1 MSEKPVIASK
11 SPAVMKLE
19 AGEYWWCSCGKSK
32 DQPFCDGSH
41 KGSSFSPQKVVIE
54 ESRTVALCNCKH
66 SANGAMCDGNDIA
79 TLPDFP
85 AEIRAP
91 AGTLAGVS
99 GFQLQFGNTKIL
111 TPGDEPDALVAMNPA
126 ALKSNIGDLP
136 EGGMLVVNI
145 DSFKSMN
152 LKKAGYESNPLDDE
166 DFRKKYHL
174 IELDLTGLTKEALKE
189 SPLKP
194 SDKVRC
200 KNFFAL
206 GFMYYV
212 YGRPLEPTLKFFEQ
226 KWGKRL
232 PDLAEANSKVLKA
245 GFNLGDTMETARN
258 RYQVSKAPVQAGV
271 YRKISGNEALVYGL
285 VTASRKANREL
296 LYSGY
301 PITPASPVLEGLS
314 QLKNF
319 GIKCVQAEDEIAAM
333 GVALGASFAG
343 DLTVCATSGPG
354 MCLKS
359 EFIGL
364 ASITELPLI
373 ICNVQRGGPST
384 GLPTKTEQSDLLQAL
399 FSRHGDCPIPVIAAH
414 SPSDCF
420 DCAIE
425 AVRIALTYMTPV
437 ILLSDLYVAN
447 GAEPWRVPN
456 VSDIPVIENSFAKI
470 EEEYVIY
477 RRDPKT
483 LARTQ
488 AIPGQVG
495 LEHRIGGL
503 EKGEDGGVSYD
514 PDNHEE
520 MSHLRAQK
528 VAGIAKSLDP
538 IEIQGEPEGD
548 LLVIGWGGT
557 YGAISSAATNLR
569 DEGFS
574 VSNIHL
580 RHLNPLPDDLG
591 DIIGRFKKVIV
602 PELNL
607 GQLNLL
613 LRAKYLVDV
622 ISYGKLQG
630 KPFKVSELH
639 EKFLEHLR

>member
-1 MSEKPVIASK
+1 MTQQTDSFEEIES
-11 SPAVMKLE
+11 AVVRF
-19 AGEYWWCSCGKSK
+19 AGDSG
-32 DQPFCDGSH
+32 DGMQTV
-41 KGSSFSPQKVVIE
+41 GERFTDSSAF
-54 ESRTVALCNCKH
+54 A
-66 SANGAMCDGNDIA
+66 GNDIA

-99 GFQLQFGNTKIL
+99 GFQLQFGSREIL
-111 TPGDEPDALVAMNPA
+111 TPGDMPDALVAMNPA
-126 ALKSNIGDLP
+126 ALKTNIDDLP
-136 EGGMLVVNI
+136 EGGMLVVNV
-145 DSFKSMN
+145 DSFKKMN
-152 LKKAGYESNPLDDE
+152 LAKAGYESNPLEDE
-166 DFRKKYHL
+166 EFRKKYHL
-174 IELDLTGLTKEALKE
+174 VELDLTNLTKEALAE

-194 SDKVRC
+194 SDKTRC

-206 GFMYYV
+206 GFMYFV
-212 YGRPLEPTLKFFEQ
+212 YGRPLEPTLKFFDA
-226 KWGKRL
+226 KWGKKL
-232 PDLAEANSKVLKA
+232 PEVAEANSLVLKA
-245 GFNLGDTMETARN
+245 GYNLGDTLETARN
-258 RYQVSKAPVQAGV
+258 RYQVSKAASSPGV
-271 YRKISGNEALVYGL
+271 YRKISGNEAMVYGL
-285 VTASRKANREL
+285 VVAAKKANREL

-314 QLKNF
+314 QLKKY
-319 GIKCVQAEDEIAAM
+319 GVKCVQAEDEIAAM

-343 DLTVCATSGPG
+343 DLSVCATSGPG

-399 FSRHGDCPIPVIAAH
+399 FSRHGDCPIPVLAAH

-420 DCAIE
+420 DCALE
-425 AVRIALTYMTPV
+425 AARIAITHMTPV

-447 GAEPWRVPN
+447 GAEPWLVPN
-456 VSDIPVIENSFAKI
+456 VCDLPDIENSFADP
-470 EEEYVIY
+470 EEEFVIY
-477 RRDPKT
+477 RRDSET

-520 MSHLRAQK
+520 MTRLRAEK
-528 VAGIAKSLDP
+528 VAAVSKSLDP
-538 IEIQGEPEGD
+538 LEVQGEPEGD
-548 LLVIGWGGT
+548 LLVVGWGGT
-557 YGAISSAATNLR
+557 YGAISAAVRNLR
-569 DEGFS
+569 EEGFS
-574 VSNIHL
+574 VSCVHL
-580 RHLNPLPDDLG
+580 RHINPLPDDLG
-591 DIIGRFKKVIV
+591 EIMGRFKKVIV

-607 GQLNLL
+607 GQLSWI

-622 ISYGKLQG
+622 ISYGKVQG
-630 KPFKVSELH
+630 KPFKVTELR
-639 EKFLEHLR
+639 EKFLEHIN

>member
-1 MSEKPVIASK
+1 MSPSTDSFEEIES
-11 SPAVMKLE
+11 AVVRF
-19 AGEYWWCSCGKSK
+19 AGDSG
-32 DQPFCDGSH
+32 DGMQTV
-41 KGSSFSPQKVVIE
+41 GERFTDSSAF
-54 ESRTVALCNCKH
+54 A
-66 SANGAMCDGNDIA
+66 GNDIA

-99 GFQLQFGNTKIL
+99 GFQLQFGSRKIL

-126 ALKSNIGDLP
+126 ALKSNIDDLP

-145 DSFKSMN
+145 DSFKKMN
-152 LKKAGYESNPLDDE
+152 LAKAGYETSPLEDE
-166 DFRKKYHL
+166 NFRKKYHL
-174 IELDLTGLTKEALKE
+174 VELDLTSLTKEALKE

-194 SDKVRC
+194 SDKARC

-212 YGRPLEPTLKFFEQ
+212 YGRPLEPTLKFFSD
-226 KWGKRL
+226 KWGKKL
-232 PDLAEANSKVLKA
+232 PELADANSTALRA

-285 VTASRKANREL
+285 VAGAKQANREL
-296 LYSGY
+296 LYAGY
-301 PITPASPVLEGLS
+301 PITPASPILEGLS
-314 QLKNF
+314 ALKKF
-319 GIKCVQAEDEIAAM
+319 GVKTLQAEDEIAAM
-333 GVALGASFAG
+333 GMAIGASFAG
-343 DLTVCATSGPG
+343 DLSVVATSGPG

-364 ASITELPLI
+364 ASITELPVVI
-373 ICNVQRGGPST
+373 VDVQRGGPST
-384 GLPTKTEQSDLLQAL
+384 GLPTKTEQSDLLQSLYA
-399 FSRHGDCPIPVIAAH
+399 RHGDCPLPVLAAH

-425 AVRIALTYMTPV
+425 ASRIALTYMTPV

-447 GAEPWRVPN
+447 GAEPWKIPN
-456 VSDIPVIENSFAKI
+456 VSELPVIDTKFADPN
-470 EEEYVIY
+470 EELIVYK
-477 RRDPKT
+477 RDPET

-488 AIPGQVG
+488 AIPGQAG

-503 EKGEDGGVSYD
+503 EKSEDGGVSYD
-514 PDNHEE
+514 PENHEK
-520 MSHLRAQK
+520 MSQLRADK
-528 VAGIAKSLDP
+528 INGIAKSYDP
-538 IEIQGEPEGD
+538 ISVQGEKEGD

-557 YGAISSAATNLR
+557 YGAIFSATKALQ

-574 VSNIHL
+574 VSSIHL
-580 RHLNPLPDDLG
+580 RHLNPLPNDLETLLSS
-591 DIIGRFKKVIV
+591 FKKVIV

-607 GQLNLL
+607 GQLSTILK
-613 LRAKYLVDV
+613 AKYVRDI
-622 ISYGKLQG
+622 ISFNKLQG
-630 KPFKVSELH
+630 KPFKVVELR
-639 EKFLEHLR
+639 EEFVKHLSSN

>member
-1 MSEKPVIASK
+1 MIKPSDSFEEIDS
-11 SPAVMKLE
+11 AVVRF
-19 AGEYWWCSCGKSK
+19 AGDSG
-32 DQPFCDGSH
+32 DGMQTV
-41 KGSSFSPQKVVIE
+41 GERFTDSSAF
-54 ESRTVALCNCKH
+54 A
-66 SANGAMCDGNDIA
+66 GNDIA

-99 GFQLQFGNTKIL
+99 GFQLQFGNSKIL

-126 ALKSNIGDLP
+126 ALKSNIDDLP

-152 LKKAGYESNPLDDE
+152 LKKAGYENNPLEDDE
-166 DFRKKYHL
+166 FRKKYHL
-174 IELDLTGLTKEALKE
+174 VELDLTGLTKEALTE

-212 YGRPLEPTLKFFEQ
+212 YGRPLEPTLSFFEQ
-226 KWGKRL
+226 KWGKKL

-258 RYQVSKAPVQAGV
+258 RYQVSKAPVQSGV

-285 VTASRKANREL
+285 VAASQKANRDL

-314 QLKNF
+314 HLKKF
-319 GIKCVQAEDEIAAM
+319 GVKCVQAEDEIAAM

-364 ASITELPLI
+364 ASITELPLVI
-373 ICNVQRGGPST
+373 INVQRGGPST

-399 FSRHGDCPIPVIAAH
+399 FSRHGDCPIPVLAAH

-420 DCAIE
+420 ECAIE
-425 AVRIALTYMTPV
+425 AARIAITYMTPV

-447 GAEPWRVPN
+447 GSEPWRIPN
-456 VSDIPVIENSFAKI
+456 VSELPTIENSFANTD
-470 EEEYVIY
+470 EEYVIY
-477 RRDPKT
+477 RRNAET

-514 PDNHEE
+514 PENHED
-520 MSHLRAQK
+520 MSHLRSDK
-528 VAGIAKSLDP
+528 ITGISKSLAP
-538 IEIQGEPEGD
+538 IEIQGEPEGE

-557 YGAISSAATNLR
+557 YGAISSATQSLR

-580 RHLNPLPDDLG
+580 RHLNPFPDDLEKVM
-591 DIIGRFKKVIV
+591 RSFKKVIV

-613 LRAKYLVDV
+613 LRAKFLIDV

-630 KPFKVSELH
+630 KPFKVAELR
-639 EKFLEHLR
+639 EKFLEHLN

>member
-1 MSEKPVIASK
+1 MTQPTDSFEEIDS
-11 SPAVMKLE
+11 AVVRF
-19 AGEYWWCSCGKSK
+19 AGDSG
-32 DQPFCDGSH
+32 DGMQTV
-41 KGSSFSPQKVVIE
+41 GERFTDSSAF
-54 ESRTVALCNCKH
+54 A
-66 SANGAMCDGNDIA
+66 GNDIA

-99 GFQLQFGNTKIL
+99 GFQLQFGNSKIL
-111 TPGDEPDALVAMNPA
+111 TPGDAPDALVAMNPA
-126 ALKSNIGDLP
+126 ALKANISDLP

-152 LKKAGYESNPLDDE
+152 LKKAGYENNPLEDE

-174 IELDLTGLTKEALKE
+174 VELDLTGLTKEALKE

-212 YGRPLEPTLKFFEQ
+212 YGRPLEPTLKFFED

-232 PDLAEANSKVLKA
+232 PDLAQANSQVLQA
-245 GFNLGDTMETARN
+245 GHNLGDTMETARN
-258 RYQVSKAPVQAGV
+258 RYQVAKAPVQAGV

-285 VTASRKANREL
+285 VAAAKQSNREL

-314 QLKNF
+314 HLKKF

-399 FSRHGDCPIPVIAAH
+399 FSRHGDCPLPVLAAH

-425 AVRIALTYMTPV
+425 AARIALTYMTPV

-447 GAEPWRVPN
+447 GAEPWLVPN
-456 VSDIPVIENSFAKI
+456 VSDLPVIENSFASTD
-470 EEEYVIY
+470 EEYIIY
-477 RRDPKT
+477 RRNKET
-483 LARTQ
+483 LARSQ

-495 LEHRIGGL
+495 L
-503 EKGEDGGVSYD
+503 
-514 PDNHEE
+514 
-520 MSHLRAQK
+520 
-528 VAGIAKSLDP
+528 
-538 IEIQGEPEGD
+538 
-548 LLVIGWGGT
+548 
-557 YGAISSAATNLR
+557 
-569 DEGFS
+569 
-574 VSNIHL
+574 
-580 RHLNPLPDDLG
+580 
-591 DIIGRFKKVIV
+591 
-602 PELNL
+602 
-607 GQLNLL
+607 
-613 LRAKYLVDV
+613 
-622 ISYGKLQG
+622 
-630 KPFKVSELH
+630 
-639 EKFLEHLR
+639 

>member
-1 MSEKPVIASK
+1 MTQ
-11 SPAVMKLE
+11 PADSFEEIDSAVVRF
-19 AGEYWWCSCGKSK
+19 AGDSG
-32 DQPFCDGSH
+32 DGMQTV
-41 KGSSFSPQKVVIE
+41 GERFTDSSAFF
-54 ESRTVALCNCKH
+54 
-66 SANGAMCDGNDIA
+66 GNDIA

-99 GFQLQFGNTKIL
+99 GFQLQFGGSEIL
-111 TPGDEPDALVAMNPA
+111 TPGDAPDALVAMNPA
-126 ALKSNIGDLP
+126 ALKANVDDLP
-136 EGGMLVVNI
+136 EGGMLVVNV
-145 DSFKSMN
+145 DSFNKMN
-152 LKKAGYESNPLDDE
+152 LTKAGYEENPLEDE
-166 DFRKKYHL
+166 DFRLKYRL
-174 IELDLTGLTKEALKE
+174 IELDLTNLTKEALSE

-194 SDKVRC
+194 PEKVRC

-206 GFMYYV
+206 GFTYYV
-212 YGRPLEPTLKFFEQ
+212 YGRPLEPTLEFFDQ

-232 PDLAEANSKVLKA
+232 PDVAEANSLALKA
-245 GFNLGDTMETARN
+245 GYNLGDTMETARN
-258 RYQVSKAPVQAGV
+258 RYQVSKAAVHPGV

-285 VTASRKANREL
+285 VVAAGKANREL

-314 QLKNF
+314 QLKNY
-319 GIKCVQAEDEIAAM
+319 GVKCVQAEDEIAAM

-343 DLTVCATSGPG
+343 NLTVCATSGPG

-399 FSRHGDCPIPVIAAH
+399 FSRHGDCPLPVVAAH

-420 DCAIE
+420 DCALE

-447 GAEPWRVPN
+447 GAEPWLVPN
-456 VSDIPVIENSFAKI
+456 LSEIPEIKNELAEPGK
-470 EEEYVIY
+470 EYVIY
-477 RRDPKT
+477 RRDPET

-488 AIPGQVG
+488 AIPGQLG

-514 PDNHEE
+514 PENHEE
-520 MSHLRAQK
+520 MTHLRAQK
-528 VAGIAKSLDP
+528 IAGISKSLDP
-538 IEIQGEPEGD
+538 IEVQGEAEGD

-557 YGAISSAATNLR
+557 YGAISSAVRILR
-569 DEGFS
+569 DEGYA
-574 VSNIHL
+574 VSSIHL
-580 RHLNPLPDDLG
+580 RHLNPLPADLS
-591 DIIGRFKKVIV
+591 DILARFKKVIV

-607 GQLNLL
+607 GQLSLI
-613 LRAKYLVDV
+613 LRAKYLVDI
-622 ISYGKLQG
+622 ISHTKIQG
-630 KPFKVSELH
+630 KPFKVSELQQ
-639 EKFLEHLR
+639 KFLEYLT

>member
-1 MSEKPVIASK
+1 MSPSTDSFEEIES
-11 SPAVMKLE
+11 AVVRF
-19 AGEYWWCSCGKSK
+19 AGDSG
-32 DQPFCDGSH
+32 DGMQTV
-41 KGSSFSPQKVVIE
+41 GERFTDSSAF
-54 ESRTVALCNCKH
+54 A
-66 SANGAMCDGNDIA
+66 GNDIA

-99 GFQLQFGNTKIL
+99 GFQLQFGSRKIL

-126 ALKSNIGDLP
+126 ALKANIDDLP

-145 DSFKSMN
+145 DSFKKMN
-152 LKKAGYESNPLDDE
+152 LSKAGYETSPLEDE
-166 DFRKKYHL
+166 EFRKKYHL
-174 IELDLTGLTKEALKE
+174 VELDLTSLTKEALKD

-194 SDKVRC
+194 SDKARC

-212 YGRPLEPTLKFFEQ
+212 YGRPLDPTLKFFSD

-232 PDLAEANSKVLKA
+232 PELAEANSIALKA

-258 RYQVSKAPVQAGV
+258 RYQVSKAPVQSGV

-285 VTASRKANREL
+285 VAGAQQADREL
-296 LYSGY
+296 LYAGY
-301 PITPASPVLEGLS
+301 PITPASPILEGLS
-314 QLKNF
+314 ALKKF
-319 GIKCVQAEDEIAAM
+319 GVKTLQAEDEIAAM
-333 GVALGASFAG
+333 GMAIGASFAG
-343 DLTVCATSGPG
+343 DLSVVATSGPG

-364 ASITELPLI
+364 ASITELPVVI
-373 ICNVQRGGPST
+373 VDVQRGGPST
-384 GLPTKTEQSDLLQAL
+384 GLPTKTEQSDLLQSLYA
-399 FSRHGDCPIPVIAAH
+399 RHGDCPLPVLAAH

-425 AVRIALTYMTPV
+425 ACRIALTYMTPV

-447 GAEPWRVPN
+447 GAEPWKIPN
-456 VSDIPVIENSFAKI
+456 VSDLPKI
-470 EEEYVIY
+470 ETKFADPKEELIVYK
-477 RRDPKT
+477 RDPET

-488 AIPGQVG
+488 AIPGQAG

-503 EKGEDGGVSYD
+503 EKSEDGGVSYD
-514 PDNHEE
+514 PENHEK
-520 MSHLRAQK
+520 MTQLRADK
-528 VAGIAKSLDP
+528 VNGIANSYDP
-538 IEIQGEPEGD
+538 IEVQGEKEGE

-557 YGAISSAATNLR
+557 YGAISSATKVLQ

-574 VSNIHL
+574 VSSIHL
-580 RHLNPLPDDLG
+580 RHLNPLPNDLESLLSS
-591 DIIGRFKKVIV
+591 FKKVIV

-607 GQLNLL
+607 GQLSTILK
-613 LRAKYLVDV
+613 AKYVREI
-622 ISYGKLQG
+622 ISYNKVQG
-630 KPFKVSELH
+630 KPFKVTELR
-639 EKFLEHLR
+639 EEFVKYLSAN

>member
-1 MSEKPVIASK
+1 MSPSTDSFEEIES
-11 SPAVMKLE
+11 AVVRF
-19 AGEYWWCSCGKSK
+19 AGDSG
-32 DQPFCDGSH
+32 DGMQTV
-41 KGSSFSPQKVVIE
+41 GERFTDSSAF
-54 ESRTVALCNCKH
+54 A
-66 SANGAMCDGNDIA
+66 GNDIA

-99 GFQLQFGNTKIL
+99 GFQLQFGSRKIL

-126 ALKSNIGDLP
+126 ALKSNIDDLP

-145 DSFKSMN
+145 DSFKKMN
-152 LKKAGYESNPLDDE
+152 LAKAGYETSPLDDE
-166 DFRKKYHL
+166 NFRKKYHL
-174 IELDLTGLTKEALKE
+174 VELDLTSLTKEALKE

-194 SDKVRC
+194 SDKARC

-212 YGRPLEPTLKFFEQ
+212 YGRPLEPTLKFFSD
-226 KWGKRL
+226 KWGKKL
-232 PDLAEANSKVLKA
+232 PELADANSTALRA

-285 VTASRKANREL
+285 VAGAKQANREL
-296 LYSGY
+296 LYAGY
-301 PITPASPVLEGLS
+301 PITPASPILEGLS
-314 QLKNF
+314 ALKKF
-319 GIKCVQAEDEIAAM
+319 GVKTLQAEDEIAAM
-333 GVALGASFAG
+333 GMAIGASFAG
-343 DLTVCATSGPG
+343 DLSVVATSGPG

-364 ASITELPLI
+364 ASITELPVVI
-373 ICNVQRGGPST
+373 VDVQRGGPST
-384 GLPTKTEQSDLLQAL
+384 GLPTKTEQSDLLQSLYA
-399 FSRHGDCPIPVIAAH
+399 RHGDCPLPVLAAH

-425 AVRIALTYMTPV
+425 ASRIALTYMTPV

-447 GAEPWRVPN
+447 GAEPWKIPN
-456 VSDIPVIENSFAKI
+456 VSELPVIDTKFADPN
-470 EEEYVIY
+470 EELIVYK
-477 RRDPKT
+477 RDPET

-488 AIPGQVG
+488 AIPGQAG

-503 EKGEDGGVSYD
+503 EKSEDGGVSYD
-514 PDNHEE
+514 PENHEK
-520 MSHLRAQK
+520 MSQLRADK
-528 VAGIAKSLDP
+528 VNGIAKSYDP
-538 IEIQGEPEGD
+538 ISVQGEKEGD

-557 YGAISSAATNLR
+557 YGAIFSATKALQ

-574 VSNIHL
+574 VSSIHL
-580 RHLNPLPDDLG
+580 RHLNPLPNDLETLLSS
-591 DIIGRFKKVIV
+591 FKKVIV

-607 GQLNLL
+607 GQLSTILK
-613 LRAKYLVDV
+613 AKYVRDI
-622 ISYGKLQG
+622 ISFNKLQG
-630 KPFKVSELH
+630 KPFKVVELR
-639 EKFLEHLR
+639 EEFVKHLSSN